1 MFNYPAVFRREGKGY
16 VVRVPDLPEVVTEG
30 DTVGEATAFAADA
43 IEGVLAE
50 YVSRKRD
57 IPVPRS
63 AKRGMRVIRLPLLT
77 QAKLSL
83 YMALRKWA
91 YAKRISLVAWAS
103 RKLRWSGCWIST
115 TPRASTRSRPH
126 SKLSTSNSRSRFR
139 MLRKST

>member
-1 MFNYPAVFRREGKGY
+1 MLNYPAVFGVEGKGY

-30 DTVGEATAFAADA
+30 DSVREATEFAADA

-63 AKRGMRVIRLPLLT
+63 SKRGMRVIRLPLLT

-83 YMALRKWA
+83 YMALRQMG
-91 YAKRISLVAWAS
+91 I
-103 RKLRWSGCWIST
+103 RKADLAR
-115 TPRASTRSRPH
+115 
-126 SKLSTSNSRSRFR
+126 R
-139 MLRKST
+139 MRG